1 MHARTQKRADSLQL
15 KLNCTEP
22 HRPRRREGRLKAA
35 AAPSHIDQVFIF
47 PSARLRRPRSVLLSV
62 TAKSVESIDD
72 GSRNGA
78 AGADGTV
85 IVINSN
91 ETTERSKRDTPDV
104 GGPTIFRGVTAS
116 KLRSQSG
123 LGASL
128 GKTAGRRARAQ
139 GGVKSTACG
148 ENGRREQRCFC
159 STHGW
164 YQQISCTRDKET
176 AGICSS

>member
-1 MHARTQKRADSLQL
+1 MGSIGRSGADGVEAKCSCCMHARTQKRADSLQL

-72 GSRNGA
+72 GSRSGA

-128 GKTAGRRARAQ
+128 GKNGGPKGEGAGRSQKYRM
-139 GGVKSTACG
+139 
-148 ENGRREQRCFC
+148 
-159 STHGW
+159 W
-164 YQQISCTRDKET
+164 
-176 AGICSS
+176 